1 MVKQKAKA
9 KFVSSLKEMGL
20 LKRFFYYG
28 MLSFI
33 GITMLLPFFWMV
45 STSLKDE
52 GEVFSFPPTWIPSE
66 TNYFTSYDKALVDSV
81 IEYRKDKNIAEGLED
96 IQALAAKAP
105 DSAEMALNIK
115 IIKRISAV
123 KILSGEYEGREVD
136 IDSSLVSNYVP
147 NWLTPWKKKPA
158 VSAGEI
164 MKSLGLIERGDRIPA
179 GLNVKVPCE
188 VLKVKLFVKIT
199 DEETPLLDE
208 KCWIPAGKL
217 KEEWKPVFRWDN
229 YPKAWKALPFGRAYI
244 NSIIVALC
252 VTFGQA
258 FTSSMAAYA
267 FARLHFPG
275 RDKIFLLYLATMMI
289 PGAVT
294 MIPVFIIMKLAP
306 DMLNLVS
313 AKIGTFF
320 YQLFGGSPDVQI
332 LTEFWDSKFEILGHY
347 IGRPIGLD
355 SYFALIVPGLCS
367 AYGTFMLRQ
376 FFMSI
381 PVDLEDAAKIDGCSL
396 FGIYIRII
404 LPLSKPALATLVT
417 FTFMAVWRDFM
428 WPLIVCS
435 SDQMKTLPVLL
446 ASFQGVYN
454 TQYTLLMAASLIVL
468 MPVILV
474 FLFNQR
480 FFIEGIQ
487 LGAIKG

>member
-1 MVKQKAKA
+1 
-9 KFVSSLKEMGL
+9 
-20 LKRFFYYG
+20 
-28 MLSFI
+28 
-33 GITMLLPFFWMV
+33 
-45 STSLKDE
+45 
-52 GEVFSFPPTWIPSE
+52 PPTWIPSE
-66 TNYFTSYDKALVDSV
+66 TNYVTPYDKNLVNAV
-81 IEYRKDKNIAEGLED
+81 LEYRGEENLTKDIGD
-96 IQALAAKAP
+96 VRALLGSVPDAA
-105 DSAEMALNIK
+105 DTDVNVK
-115 IIKRISAV
+115 IIRRVAALRI
-123 KILSGEYEGREVD
+123 LNGEYKGREVD
-136 IDSSLVSNYVP
+136 IDKSLISNYVP
-147 NWLTPWKKKPA
+147 NWLMPWKKEPS
-158 VSAGEI
+158 VSLGEI
-164 MKSLGLIERGDRIPA
+164 KKSFGLIERGERIPA
-179 GLNVKVPCE
+179 GLNIKVPCE
-188 VLKVKLFVKIT
+188 VLAVKLFVKIA
-199 DEETPLLDE
+199 DEEHTLLDE
-208 KCWIPAGKL
+208 RCWVPENKVR
-217 KEEWKPVFRWDN
+217 KEWKPAFKWDN
-229 YPKAWKALPFGRAYI
+229 YPKAWDALPFGRAYI
-244 NSIIVALC
+244 NSIIVAVL

-306 DMLNLVS
+306 DILNLVS
-313 AKIGTFF
+313 STIGSFF
-320 YQLFGGSPDVQI
+320 YQLFGGSPDAQI
-332 LTEFWDSKFEILGHY
+332 VTEFWNSQFEIFGHY

-355 SYFALIVPGLCS
+355 SYFALIVPGFCS

-454 TQYTLLMAASLIVL
+454 TQYTLLMAASLIVIL
-468 MPVILV
+468 PVIIV
-474 FLFNQR
+474 FIFNQR